1 MIPELPLVPFRARIL
16 FLLVL
21 LHLGYVHP
29 AQVATCT
36 VLADGREVC
45 SSANEDIEIDKK
57 ITEGGFN
64 IRNKYTGD
72 NEMMNAQDLNDDDA
86 MLDFRE
92 EDDDYEGDFDDANFD
107 DDDYNDEGI
116 DDFSSL
122 EEDMDYETR
131 YEIDSHGSCQ
141 DTNPNQCDTSAGS
154 GLCATNPSLMHMT
167 CPRSCILCPDQQPP
181 NQMQEDNTWRNS
193 ALSVGLLPDFEAYEV
208 PTSDSKHDEKCVDD
222 DDRCPHWAEH
232 GECQNNPGYMLVGC
246 PKSCNQCPK
255 SVVSLE
261 IENRSRAIY
270 DVAMEYG
277 TGYWFLVKGEPQTC
291 AGVKKLE
298 TIEKLKETMIYL
310 RDVIIP
316 YRKYDKV
323 RNDCV
328 NRNTNCAFWAVIG
341 QCESNTD
348 YMAHECAPSCQT
360 CHLLLDIKA

>member
-1 MIPELPLVPFRARIL
+1 MIPKLPLVPFRARVL
-16 FLLVL
+16 FLFVLV
-21 LHLGYVHP
+21 HSGHVHP

-45 SSANEDIEIDKK
+45 SSADEDIEIDEK

-64 IRNKYTGD
+64 MRNKGTGD
-72 NEMMNAQDLNDDDA
+72 DEMINAQDLNDDDA
-86 MLDFRE
+86 MLDFRT
-92 EDDDYEGDFDDANFD
+92 EDDDYEDYFNGSNFD
-107 DDDYNDEGI
+107 NGDYSDEG
-116 DDFSSL
+116 
-122 EEDMDYETR
+122 MDYETR

-141 DTNPNQCDTSAGS
+141 DTNPNQCDSNAGS
-154 GLCATNPSLMHMT
+154 GLCATNPDLMHMT

-181 NQMQEDNTWRNS
+181 YQLQDDNTWRNN
-193 ALSVGLLPDFEAYEV
+193 ALSAGVLPDFHLHVV
-208 PTSDSKHDEKCVDD
+208 PTSDSKQDEKCVDD
-222 DDRCPHWAEH
+222 DDRCPFWAEH

-246 PKSCNQCPK
+246 PKSCNKCPK

-270 DVAMEYG
+270 DTAMEYG
-277 TGYWFLVKGEPQTC
+277 TGYWFFVKGEPQTC

-298 TIEKLKETMIYL
+298 TIENVKETMIYL

-323 RNDCV
+323 RENCV
-328 NRNTNCAFWAVIG
+328 NRNTNCAFWSVIG

-348 YMAHECAPSCQT
+348 YMTHECAPSCQT